1 MATQTNV
8 ASVSSTTRPL
18 QGRLAVRIP
27 AFTSLMTVPGVLQ
40 ICLSNGLAQSFGQR
54 MQAIAVGWLVL
65 DMSGSEFWLGII
77 NGVPAISIVVFSL
90 VGGVLA
96 DRLEA
101 RRVLVV
107 SRAALAVAAVVIALT
122 AMTGSVQL
130 VYLLVYMLVAVGI
143 AAIDMPV
150 SRGLVLD
157 TVGNGRLLSASA
169 AQSAFRD
176 IFNIV
181 LPLAMALLIGTSGSG
196 AAFLVLAAGYAVATL
211 LMLRTRPRTDS
222 AVSTTVAARR
232 RLPGETRT
240 HSLAGARPHRHWV
253 ATARH
258 GLSSAP
264 VADLMEGFA
273 YIRTDPA
280 VRALVL
286 LGFLV
291 PVAGIY
297 FAMMPVYARE
307 ILDVGV
313 GGLGALAASFSIGSL
328 IGSLY
333 LTACGGMSR
342 RASRLTLVGAAFGAG
357 MMVFALSDSFAL
369 SCIVSFLMGISAGIW
384 LNLLT
389 ALVQLAAVP
398 EMRGRVM
405 GVSTMAYQLIGL
417 GWLIGGTLAS
427 LLGLEA
433 TVLAGGITFA
443 GASIAVFAMSE
454 EMRKIN

>member
-8 ASVSSTTRPL
+8 ASASSATRPP
-18 QGRLAVRIP
+18 QGRLAARMP
-27 AFTSLMTVPGVLQ
+27 AFTGLMTMPGVLQ

-90 VGGVLA
+90 VGGVIA

-101 RRVLVV
+101 GRVLVA
-107 SRAALAVAAVVIALT
+107 SRAALALAAAVIALL
-122 AMTGSVQL
+122 AMTGGVPL

-157 TVGNGRLLSASA
+157 LVGNGRLLSANA

-181 LPLAMALLIGTSGSG
+181 VPLAMALLIGTSGSG
-196 AAFLVLAAGYAVATL
+196 AAFFILAAGYAVATL
-211 LMLRTRPRTDS
+211 LMLRTRPRADGAES
-222 AVSTTVAARR
+222 ARAAARR
-232 RLPGETRT
+232 PVPSETRT
-240 HSLAGARPHRHWV
+240 HNLTGSRPHRHWV

-258 GLSSAP
+258 RLSSAP
-264 VADLMEGFA
+264 MADVLDGFA
-273 YIRTDPA
+273 YIRTDRA
-280 VRALVL
+280 VRALVI

-307 ILDVGV
+307 ILSVGV
-313 GGLGALAASFSIGSL
+313 GGLGALAASFSAGSL
-328 IGSLY
+328 LGSLY
-333 LTACGGMSR
+333 LTARGGMNR
-342 RASRLTLVGAAFGAG
+342 RALKLTLVGGAFGAG
-357 MMVFALSDSFAL
+357 MMIFALSDSFAL
-369 SCIVSFLMGISAGIW
+369 SCIVSFLMGVSAGIW

-417 GWLIGGTLAS
+417 GWLVGGTLAT
-427 LLGLEA
+427 LLGVKA
-433 TVLAGGITFA
+433 TVLAGGIVFA
-443 GASIAVFAMSE
+443 GASVALFAISE
-454 EMRKIN
+454 EMRRID